1 MAKILGV
8 CEVNFLTAFLQQ
20 QNTHKSKNH
29 ETDEPLLFLLVL
41 GGWLIEIFSKIKNI
55 QL

>member
-8 CEVNFLTAFLQQ
+8 YKVNFLTAFLQQ
-20 QNTHKSKNH
+20 QNTHKSKYH
-29 ETDEPLLFLLVL
+29 EIDEPLLFLLVL
-41 GGWLIEIFSKIKNI
+41 KGWLIEIFSKIKNI